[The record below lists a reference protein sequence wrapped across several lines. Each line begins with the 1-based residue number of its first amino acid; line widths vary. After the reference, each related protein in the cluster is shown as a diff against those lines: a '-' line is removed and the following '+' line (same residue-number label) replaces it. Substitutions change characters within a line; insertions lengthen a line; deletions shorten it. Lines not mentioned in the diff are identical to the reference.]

1 MTRTCNGSV
10 DSNLIYLKASP
21 VGIEMFITTQ
31 MVFDESQYA
40 IQLNAERFY
49 SFLKLKPVVMVKFVE

>member
-1 MTRTCNGSV
+1 M
-10 DSNLIYLKASP
+10 IYLKASP